1 MAAGR
6 LAECRA
12 DGSPYIAALVLEPL
26 SADESDLD
34 DEEWHRECG
43 PAPDVKVA
51 AAELEPGRV
60 LRRLDDGSFRYEATF
75 ASIPQWAVGGED
87 HSEVEE
93 EYYSEEEEDYWE
105 GEEVDY
111 PPNRE
116 ECP

>member
-43 PAPDVKVA
+43 PAPGV
-51 AAELEPGRV
+51 E
-60 LRRLDDGSFRYEATF
+60 LDDGSFRYEVPF
-75 ASIPQWAVGGED
+75 ASLPQWLVGEED
-87 HSEVEE
+87 HREV
-93 EYYSEEEEDYWE
+93 EEDYWE
-105 GEEVDY
+105 VKEVDY
-111 PPNRE
+111 TPNHA